1 MYYTQNNF
9 PAKSDHDLMTQLYIL
24 QNDKTILTNELKK
37 KEKEVSF
44 WKNLRTDLYN
54 STMQQ
59 NMNIFLEKSKDR
71 FI

>member
-9 PAKSDHDLMTQLYIL
+9 YAKNEQDLINQLYIL

-37 KEKEVSF
+37 KEKEVNF

-54 STMQQ
+54 YGAKNNGCFNLTE
-59 NMNIFLEKSKDR
+59 L
-71 FI
+71 